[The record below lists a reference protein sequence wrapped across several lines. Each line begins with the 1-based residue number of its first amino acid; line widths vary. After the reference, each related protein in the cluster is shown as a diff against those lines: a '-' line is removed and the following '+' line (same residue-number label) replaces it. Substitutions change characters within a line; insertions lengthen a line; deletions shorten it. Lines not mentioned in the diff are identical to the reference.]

1 MNPAFVI
8 QVGYIHN
15 IDQDSGSYYAVS
27 ICKYQWISHN
37 FDVMD
42 VFFSWHIKINLE
54 PLRKFYL
61 GMIPNSCMFSS
72 GP

>member
-1 MNPAFVI
+1 
-8 QVGYIHN
+8 
-15 IDQDSGSYYAVS
+15 
-27 ICKYQWISHN
+27 
-37 FDVMD
+37 VMD

>member
-1 MNPAFVI
+1 MSSTQASYVPKTENIVTMNPAFVI

-42 VFFSWHIKINLE
+42 VFFFLTH
-54 PLRKFYL
+54 
-61 GMIPNSCMFSS
+61 
-72 GP
+72 